1 MFDTKAFYAQTS
13 GGLNQLRPSHYADG
27 QALIPLDVWVD
38 DGVSWLVDN
47 FRPAFQAIK
56 WPVEK
61 VLNGLDGVLQATPFA
76 VILVLVTLLAWR
88 VAGRGV
94 ALFTIVAF
102 LVLDAVGVWSETM
115 TTLSMILTAVVFCAV
130 IGVPLG
136 IAAAASDRF
145 ASGLRP
151 VLDIMQTIPPFVY
164 LVPIVMLFGVG
175 LVPGVIAT
183 IIFALPPIV
192 RLTNLG
198 IRQVQ
203 GDLVEAGYAFGST
216 PRQVLWEIQ
225 IPLAL
230 RTIMAGLNQTLMLA
244 LSMAVIAAL
253 IGAGGLGLTVYTGL
267 GRLDVGQAFLG
278 GLGIVLLAIVL
289 DRITQALGTQGE
301 DKQAGWTFAG
311 ILRMLTGQGR
321 SSPREG
327 DKPASTAAE

>member
-1 MFDTKAFYAQTS
+1 MSDNPAIYAQTS
-13 GGLNQLRPSHYADG
+13 GGLNQLRPSAYAEG
-27 QALIPLDVWVD
+27 GELIPLADWVD
-38 DGVSWLVDN
+38 SGVDWLVSN

-56 WPVEK
+56 WPVEQ
-61 VLNGLDGVLQATPFA
+61 VLNGLDGLLQATPF
-76 VILVLVTLLAWR
+76 LVFALLVTLLAWR

-94 ALFTIVAF
+94 AIFTIVSF
-102 LVLDAVGVWSETM
+102 LVLDATGVWSETM
-115 TTLSMILTAVVFCAV
+115 TTLAMILTAVVFCAV
-130 IGVPLG
+130 IGIPLG
-136 IAAAASDRF
+136 ISAAASDRF

-203 GDLVEAGYAFGST
+203 GELVEAGYAFGST

-301 DKQAGWTFAG
+301 EAQPGWTFKG

-321 SSPREG
+321 STPESGE
-327 DKPASTAAE
+327 KPASSAAE

>member
-1 MFDTKAFYAQTS
+1 MMSDTTATYAS
-13 GGLNQLRPSHYADG
+13 LASSLEALRPREFIK
-27 QALIPLDVWVD
+27 IPLDDWVS
-38 DGVSWLVDN
+38 DGVGWLVGN

-61 VLNGLDGVLQATPFA
+61 VLNGLDGVLQATPFI
-76 VILVLVTLLAWR
+76 VILVLVSLLAWR

-102 LVLDAVGVWSETM
+102 LLLDALGVWSETM

-130 IGVPLG
+130 IGIPLG

-175 LVPGVIAT
+175 LVPGIIAT

-225 IPLAL
+225 VPLAL
-230 RTIMAGLNQTLMLA
+230 KTIMAGLNQTLMLA

-289 DRITQALGTQGE
+289 DRITQAMGTQGE
-301 DKQAGWTFAG
+301 ESQPGWTFTALWRG
-311 ILRMLTGQGR
+311 LTGQGR
-321 SSPREG
+321 SSPRDG
-327 DKPASTAAE
+327 DKPASSAAE